1 MKTAILVALVST
13 ALFVSTEANADFYLT
28 TGLYY
33 SKVEKPIDRHGSG
46 NSVGLGYQ
54 LNDSWDIEL
63 SYDQLIDKNFRSPGV
78 VSGQLEL
85 VNGYKHQGVTLS
97 ALGKA
102 EINPST
108 TLFYRAGVSQSDI
121 DYMSFTSGDTSCHS
135 DAYWII
141 NFRQLNE
148 QNAVVQRATGCGYK
162 EKSTDLLFGLG
173 VETEFTA
180 QWFGRI
186 EAIQYFADKGEHIT
200 TAKLSI
206 GYRF

>member
-1 MKTAILVALVST
+1 MKTSTLVVLLGT
-13 ALFVSTEANADFYLT
+13 ALFVSTQANANLYLT

-33 SKVEKPIDRHGSG
+33 SKVAKPIDRHGTG
-46 NSVGLGYQ
+46 NSVGIGYQ

-63 SYDQLIDKNFRSPGV
+63 SWDQLIDKNFSIPEV

-85 VNGYKHQGVTLS
+85 VNGYQHQGITLS

-102 EINPST
+102 AINPVT
-108 TLFYRAGVSQSDI
+108 TLFYRAGVSQSDA
-121 DYMSFTSGDTSCHS
+121 DYMSFTPGDNSCDT
-135 DAYWII
+135 DAYWSI
-141 NFRQLNE
+141 NYR
-148 QNAVVQRATGCGYK
+148 VVDEKNTVLQRATGCGYQ

-173 VETEFTA
+173 VETKFTEH
-180 QWFGRI
+180 WFGRI
-186 EAIQYFADKGEHIT
+186 EAIQYFANKGENVT